1 MVKFFAPEEEQ
12 RIIDAIRSVESRTT
26 GEIRVHLEHK
36 SEGNVLDD
44 AVRVFQQLNM
54 HKTKARNGVL
64 IVIAPAEKQFAII
77 GDEGIDHVLPDN
89 FWEEERDLMVA
100 HFKKGAFGEG
110 VAKAIEKIG
119 EKLCA
124 HFPLLDTDN
133 PNELP
138 DDISYSN

>member
-12 RIIDAIRSVESRTT
+12 RIIEAIRSVESRTT
-26 GEIRVHLEHK
+26 GEVRVHLEHK

-77 GDEGIDHVLPDN
+77 GDEGIDQVLPDN

-110 VAKAIEKIG
+110 VVKAIEKIG
-119 EKLCA
+119 EKLRT

-133 PNELP
+133 PNQLP
-138 DDISYSN
+138 DDISYSS